1 MRSNWRPIASPF
13 RVEIFDQLRYHS
25 MWQQCPP
32 LNGGSPFPSLPL
44 LLCKCSEIKEK
55 FRWSSSFYVVRQVS
69 ASWTSVKSENCAEQA
84 AWAGGA
90 CHRRQLLQFTL
101 VEDQPQIF
109 ESVGS
114 WHKLVGMDH
123 QVLKMFLRN
132 RFVKGAM
139 AGVSPKSKNFVL
151 LKDSRKLEGGG
162 VAGNGLVLG
171 IRGTC
176 YVLPM

>member
-101 VEDQPQIF
+101 VEDQPPQIF

-114 WHKLVGMDH
+114 WHKHLGMDH
-123 QVLKMFLRN
+123 QVLKMF
-132 RFVKGAM
+132 FCGIGSC
-139 AGVSPKSKNFVL
+139 GVGDIPKKS
-151 LKDSRKLEGGG
+151 G
-162 VAGNGLVLG
+162 GNGHVQG

-176 YVLPM
+176 FVLPM